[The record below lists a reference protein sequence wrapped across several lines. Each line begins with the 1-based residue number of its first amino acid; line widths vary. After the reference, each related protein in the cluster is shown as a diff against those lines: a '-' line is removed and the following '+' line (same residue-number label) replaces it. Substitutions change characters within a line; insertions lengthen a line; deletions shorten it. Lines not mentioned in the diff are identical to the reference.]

1 MEFWAKSQGKSI
13 TDKDISR
20 RTDNV
25 RRLKELLGNELE
37 PDEWKAV
44 ESEFNDLISQNV
56 EEPVTLK
63 KHLDDVT
70 KCAEDFF
77 DIYGEYF
84 TEKEKKLTVEACRIH
99 DIGKLNKVFQVKIG
113 NGSLSGKTEDIPHGF
128 LSAISVSKKEFLS
141 RFPECDMSDFK
152 AFITAVYYH
161 HTRKDI
167 WTDEQ
172 IKEYCEKYYIDFLR
186 KYRNDEN
193 VKVYP
198 SYRNKLLFGPGRYGI
213 AESDWEK
220 YALIK
225 GLLNKF
231 DYSVSAG
238 YVESERNSDL
248 ADRRLKGNI
257 YDALCGKGLRPV
269 QKFMSDNCDNNV
281 VAEAPTGSGK
291 TEAALLWIN
300 GEKAYYT
307 LPLQIS
313 SNAIYDRIKKQ
324 YGYDDVSLLHADCM
338 QKFIIDGSKE
348 NAYIKYE
355 RARLLSE
362 PLTICTVDQLF
373 KFVYKALGTEIFAA
387 TLKYSKVVLD
397 EIQSYSPGLIA
408 ALIYGLKM
416 ITDMGGRFAIIT
428 ATLPPVIK
436 YFMARYGLIE
446 GEKYVYKDFS
456 GTNTD
461 KRHMVDMYNG
471 PINTSAVIDDA
482 RNKKVLIICN
492 TIKSAQNIY
501 AELKEKCGNIHM
513 LHSHYT
519 KEDRRMIEES
529 LTAFSD
535 DVDAVGIWITT
546 QIVEASMDIDF
557 DVLYT
562 EMSTADSLLQRMGR
576 CNRRY
581 RYTPETPNIHVYCT
595 GNHTVYDKEIY
606 QRSID
611 KLQTY
616 LGDFFIE
623 ADKKKYIDEVYCVDE
638 LRETDYFK
646 KIEKKLSFFDN
657 LNPLDYSKEQADEK
671 FRDIQNIS
679 IIPENVYNDNKEL
692 LDNCFDMLGD
702 RYTGRETK
710 SILREK
716 IRNKTMSVNKW
727 RGGILPDFVDKSA
740 IGNETLDIHRAIC
753 KYDFDKEGCT
763 GLGLFIEKTDDG
775 IFW

>member
-44 ESEFNDLISQNV
+44 ESELNDIISRNG
-56 EEPVTLK
+56 EAPVTLK
-63 KHLDDVT
+63 KHLEDVT

-77 DIYGEYF
+77 DIYGRYF

-113 NGSLSGKTEDIPHGF
+113 NGCLSGKTEDIPHGF

-198 SYRNKLLFGPGRYGI
+198 SYRNKLLFGPSRYGI
-213 AESDWEK
+213 AESDWGK

-248 ADRRLKGNI
+248 ADRRLKCNI

-300 GEKAYYT
+300 GEKAYY
-307 LPLQIS
+307 
-313 SNAIYDRIKKQ
+313 
-324 YGYDDVSLLHADCM
+324 
-338 QKFIIDGSKE
+338 
-348 NAYIKYE
+348 
-355 RARLLSE
+355 
-362 PLTICTVDQLF
+362 
-373 KFVYKALGTEIFAA
+373 
-387 TLKYSKVVLD
+387 
-397 EIQSYSPGLIA
+397 
-408 ALIYGLKM
+408 
-416 ITDMGGRFAIIT
+416 
-428 ATLPPVIK
+428 
-436 YFMARYGLIE
+436 
-446 GEKYVYKDFS
+446 
-456 GTNTD
+456 
-461 KRHMVDMYNG
+461 
-471 PINTSAVIDDA
+471 
-482 RNKKVLIICN
+482 
-492 TIKSAQNIY
+492 
-501 AELKEKCGNIHM
+501 
-513 LHSHYT
+513 SHYT

-611 KLQTY
+611 KLQSY
-616 LGDFFIE
+616 LGAFFIE

-679 IIPENVYNDNKEL
+679 IIPENVYNANKEL

-710 SILREK
+710 RILREK

-740 IGNETLDIHRAIC
+740 IGNETLDISFLL
-753 KYDFDKEGCT
+753 K
-763 GLGLFIEKTDDG
+763 
-775 IFW
+775 

>member
-13 TDKDISR
+13 TDKEISR
-20 RTDNV
+20 RTDSV

-44 ESEFNDLISQNV
+44 ESELNDIISRNG
-56 EEPVTLK
+56 EAPVTLK

-77 DIYGEYF
+77 NIYGRYF

-213 AESDWEK
+213 AEDDWEK

-338 QKFIIDGSKE
+338 QKFMIDGSKE

-519 KEDRRMIEES
+519 KEDRRMIEER
-529 LTAFSD
+529 D
-535 DVDAVGIWITT
+535 KDVSVY
-546 QIVEASMDIDF
+546 MKDIDDIRNHLDRAKSIEELMGMEGNIRKRYYAAWNAIINQNINF
-557 DVLYT
+557 EKRVMHPPDNMINSLISFVNSLVYT
-562 EMSTADSLLQRMGR
+562 RILSEIYHTQLNPTISYLHEPGVRRFSLCLDLSEIFKPLIGDRLIFSLLNKNQITEDSFTEELNFLHLKKSASQLIASEFENRMKQ
-576 CNRRY
+576 
-581 RYTPETPNIHVYCT
+581 TIMH
-595 GNHTVYDKEIY
+595 KEIGRQVSY
-606 QRSID
+606 QYLMRLECY
-611 KLQTY
+611 KLIKHL
-616 LGDFFIE
+616 LG
-623 ADKKKYIDEVYCVDE
+623 
-638 LRETDYFK
+638 
-646 KIEKKLSFFDN
+646 EKE
-657 LNPLDYSKEQADEK
+657 YEG
-671 FRDIQNIS
+671 FRI
-679 IIPENVYNDNKEL
+679 
-692 LDNCFDMLGD
+692 
-702 RYTGRETK
+702 
-710 SILREK
+710 
-716 IRNKTMSVNKW
+716 W
-727 RGGILPDFVDKSA
+727 
-740 IGNETLDIHRAIC
+740 
-753 KYDFDKEGCT
+753 
-763 GLGLFIEKTDDG
+763 
-775 IFW
+775 W